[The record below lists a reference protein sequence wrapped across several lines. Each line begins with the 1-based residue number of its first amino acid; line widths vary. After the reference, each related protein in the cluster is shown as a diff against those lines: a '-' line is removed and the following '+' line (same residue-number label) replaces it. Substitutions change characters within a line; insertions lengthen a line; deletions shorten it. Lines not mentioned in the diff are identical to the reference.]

1 MRRLSKENRNLIN
14 QLKAIS
20 ILLAVLLAMTTGLN
34 IYLYFG
40 VIRPLQEN
48 ASAGDGGVNGETGAN
63 GFKIFVAPYGRMG
76 IMTVYVNTGPRLS
89 LGQDFN
95 ISVQGA
101 LWDPYTSSGTYNLTI
116 RVYERSLYGTYP
128 PDSPTAEKN
137 ATVEKHDGIWGGFF
151 VPFWINMTVT
161 PPHAYGIYIYKT
173 EFLVASK
180 IYDDYS
186 TEFPIIV
193 TKE

>member
-1 MRRLSKENRNLIN
+1 MKSGIRAFKTRWS
-14 QLKAIS
+14 IS
-20 ILLAVLLAMTTGLN
+20 ILLAVLLATTTGLN

-48 ASAGDGGVNGETGAN
+48 ASARDSGANGETGEN
-63 GFKIFVAPYGRMG
+63 GFKIFVEPYGKMG

-95 ISVQGA
+95 ISVEGA
-101 LWDPYTSSGTYNLTI
+101 LWDPYTPSGTYNLTI

-128 PDSPTAEKN
+128 SDSPTAEKN
-137 ATVEKHDGIWGGFF
+137 ATVEKHEGWGELF
-151 VPFWINMTVT
+151 VRFWINMTVT
-161 PPHAYGIYIYKT
+161 LPHAYGIYIYKT

-180 IYDDYS
+180 IYDDYT

-193 TKE
+193 TQE